1 MQAEFA
7 AQEEAEFVSHEAVE
21 LASAEIVSLLSGQVK
36 ELSQATGLVFAS
48 GVIGQGL
55 VIEPSQGELT
65 SLVNRTVTVLFPTKH
80 AIAIVSDEGV
90 ELLTHIDM
98 DTVGLDGKGFES
110 HVVQGGY
117 VIVG

>member
-21 LASAEIVSLLSGQVK
+21 LASVKIVSLLSGQVK
-36 ELSQATGLVFAS
+36 ELSQAADPVFAS

-65 SLVNRTVTVLFPTKH
+65 SPVNRTVAVLFPTKH

-90 ELLTHIDM
+90 ELLTYIDM
-98 DTVGLDGKGFES
+98 DTVGLMAKALKAM
-110 HVVQGGY
+110 
-117 VIVG
+117 

>member
-7 AQEEAEFVSHEAVE
+7 AQEEAEFVSHEEVE
-21 LASAEIVSLLSGQVK
+21 LASAKLVSLLSGQVK
-36 ELSQATGLVFAS
+36 ELSQATDPVFAS
-48 GVIGQGL
+48 GVMGQGL
-55 VIEPSQGELT
+55 VIESSQGELT
-65 SLVNRTVTVLFPTKH
+65 SPVNRTVTVLFPTKH

-110 HVVQGGY
+110 HVAQGGY